1 MAFNPFDSERK
12 PPENAPLRRAIAK
25 LASNPTPES
34 RAAVHASLVAGPL
47 LIALR
52 ELPKEIG
59 SDPQVLTGDIP
70 IRFVTSKAPGG
81 HPVLAAFTDA
91 EAVAKRAPAGVWLGV
106 APLALLNWIVE
117 EGLEGLMLN
126 PDGVSATISRNA
138 VLRILGMED
147 RVPQSGRSLSI
158 SEEPENAIREAL
170 TRLQDGAGSTGFVI
184 AREPRTGKCVRF
196 SPDPDGALRMDL
208 TASELDS
215 DERTRARLMFDE
227 LAGGADDLPPLDGD
241 GENDEAPAAY
251 VAIFAGDAGRAA
263 KAALKIFTW
272 VFGFPPHFELRIESD

>member
-25 LASNPTPES
+25 LASDPTPES

-52 ELPKEIG
+52 ELPKEMG

-70 IRFVTSKAPGG
+70 IQFVTAKAPGG
-81 HPVLAAFTDA
+81 RPVLAAFTDA

-117 EGLEGLMLN
+117 EGLGGLILN
-126 PDGVSATISRNA
+126 PDGVSATISRDA

-147 RVPQSGRSLSI
+147 RVPRSGRSLSI
-158 SEEPENAIREAL
+158 SEKPENAIREAL
-170 TRLQDGAGSTGFVI
+170 TRLQDGAGPTRFVI
-184 AREPRTGKCVRF
+184 AREPRTGKYVRF
-196 SPDPDGALRMDL
+196 SPDPDGSLRMDL
-208 TASELDS
+208 TAAELDG

-227 LAGGADDLPPLDGD
+227 LAGGADDLPSLDGD
-241 GENDEAPAAY
+241 GENPEAPAAY
-251 VAIFAGDAGRAA
+251 MAIFAGDVGHAA
-263 KAALKIFTW
+263 KAALKVFTW
-272 VFGFPPHFELRIESD
+272 VFGFPPSFELRIEAH

>member
-25 LASNPTPES
+25 LVSDPTPEN
-34 RAAVHASLVAGPL
+34 RAAVHAALVAGPL

-52 ELPKEIG
+52 ELPKEMG
-59 SDPQVLTGDIP
+59 CDPQALAGDIP
-70 IRFVTSKAPGG
+70 IQFVTSKAPGG
-81 HPVLAAFTDA
+81 RPVLAAFTDA
-91 EAVAKRAPAGVWLGV
+91 QAVAKRAPAGVWLGV

-126 PDGVSATISRNA
+126 PDGVSTTLSRDA

-147 RVPQSGRSLSI
+147 RVPRSGRSLSI

-170 TRLQDGAGSTGFVI
+170 TRLQDGAGPTGCVI
-184 AREPRTGKCVRF
+184 AREPRTGKYVRF
-196 SPDPDGALRMDL
+196 TPDLDGALRMDL
-208 TASELDS
+208 AAAELDG

-227 LAGGADDLPPLDGD
+227 LAGGADDLPPLEGD
-241 GENDEAPAAY
+241 GNSHEAPAAY
-251 VAIFAGDAGRAA
+251 MAIFAGDAGHAA
-263 KAALKIFTW
+263 KAALKVFTW
-272 VFGFPPHFELRIESD
+272 IFGFPPNFELRIEAH

>member
-25 LASNPTPES
+25 LAGDPTPEN

-59 SDPQVLTGDIP
+59 ADPQVLTGDIP
-70 IRFVTSKAPGG
+70 IQFVTSKAPGG
-81 HPVLAAFTDA
+81 RPVLAAFTDA
-91 EAVAKRAPAGVWLGV
+91 EAVARRAPAGVWLGV

-126 PDGVSATISRNA
+126 PDGVSATISRGA

-147 RVPQSGRSLSI
+147 RVPRSGRSLSI
-158 SEEPENAIREAL
+158 SEAPENAIREAL
-170 TRLQDGAGSTGFVI
+170 TRLQEGAGPTGFVI

-208 TASELDS
+208 TAAELDG

-251 VAIFAGDAGRAA
+251 VAIFAGDVGRAA
-263 KAALKIFTW
+263 KAALKVFTW
-272 VFGFPPHFELRIESD
+272 VFGFPPNFELRIEAH